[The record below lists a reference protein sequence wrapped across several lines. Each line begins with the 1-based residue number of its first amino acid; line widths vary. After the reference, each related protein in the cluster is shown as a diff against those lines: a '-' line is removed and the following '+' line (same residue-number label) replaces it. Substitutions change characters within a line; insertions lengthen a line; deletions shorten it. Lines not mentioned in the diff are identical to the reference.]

1 MPDLVVAL
9 LSEEF
14 MNRRKTEMVE
24 QIVASESTGITF
36 DLYDIGLVFFDK
48 ARYKQHYIVNF
59 L

>member
-1 MPDLVVAL
+1 
-9 LSEEF
+9 
-14 MNRRKTEMVE
+14 MVGA
-24 QIVASESTGITF
+24 IVASESTGITF